1 MMEPPM
7 ADVSTSSANDTP
19 VATPTLDSVDESSH
33 VASESPSVSD
43 VNLQVPKGLSGQH
56 PGSDL
61 EALLKQHE
69 EIIDW
74 NAAVETAITENPSL
88 LKADPELSDAVKKPP
103 VAQVL
108 EFRPPFYAFITGISF
123 QAKKEDIYYFFGGP
137 KKLED
142 VHIYTNPPHG
152 NLPGRFSGD
161 AMLKLKSLNALI
173 DVLKM
178 DGEEL
183 FSRCINVYHVM
194 PGSRD
199 RKRYT
204 ALQLENVRLAPVY
217 HQNDRGHYRQDSRA
231 SAGHVQ
237 RESYSPRQGNQPP
250 ARNAYPPPQQQKTQH
265 VREKFMPKRES
276 NDVRAF
282 QQQGQVIYQQP
293 QPSMA
298 HHQGPPQP
306 RQSMHAPYP
315 PQGGYNRVPPS
326 GQTWTENTA
335 MEIKEKPAPVQRQS
349 SADIFGT
356 KPVDTS
362 KKMLEIQKK
371 LESEQTRTPRES
383 ESSVHHQPPHY
394 GDRRSGEY
402 RQPGGH
408 NRMSSNSSSMQS
420 LSQQQQ
426 FQPTRILTNT
436 NHQYQQRKQSI
447 ESSNYPVPLNQ
458 CHPNSRESTQH
469 LDAAPSQPRSEI
481 PETNQWD
488 NSMAE
493 QVLNADAVS
502 RLDSEVGR
510 EQMQHH
516 TGGGPKRQMSGT
528 GRSGSESSA
537 NYQQG
542 PAQHYQREQQPFHP
556 NQKTYKKQPSRE
568 STGGG
573 VYSRRPQQYQQQ
585 RSQRSD
591 NRDIREERGRVDKY
605 PETQKSD
612 LNENK
617 AVRDDE
623 RHHQQQLRTKQG
635 GQHHHKG
642 PARGGGGGQDRG
654 GSPRRSPPR
663 VAKESI
669 HNIQNYIQK
678 ENQNAKVSDSQSHDQ
693 QSQPPSGQNTLR
705 RHNKRTFVNQ
715 SRDNRHKDHKYE
727 DGPHMPANV
736 RKKQSMDSK
745 LDETVRDGQQK
756 EPSQSGGKSNYH
768 YGGRGGGPRQNR
780 SDSTPSNI
788 DSTQKITQ
796 EKPKDIPKEASKEV
810 NEQPPPDPVSSTLR
824 ASVQQTDAQQ
834 QDNVNSPQK
843 NPSTPPA
850 NGGGSTKKKDSKKKA
865 KKDAGA
871 SSVTTQNKFS
881 ALTDCKEFEV

>member
-19 VATPTLDSVDESSH
+19 VATPTLEGADDASQL
-33 VASESPSVSD
+33 ASESPSVSD

-74 NAAVETAITENPSL
+74 NAAVETAIIENPSL
-88 LKADPELSDAVKKPP
+88 LTADPELSDAVKTPS

-108 EFRPPFYAFITGISF
+108 ELRPPFYAFITGISF

-152 NLPGRFSGD
+152 NQPGRFSGD
-161 AMLKLKSLNALI
+161 AMLKLKSLDALI
-173 DVLKM
+173 EVLKM

-183 FSRCINVYHVM
+183 FSRLVNVYHVM
-194 PGSRD
+194 PGNREK
-199 RKRYT
+199 KRYT
-204 ALQLENVRLAPVY
+204 PLQLENVRLAPVY
-217 HQNDRGHYRQDSRA
+217 HQNDRAHYRQDSRP
-231 SAGHVQ
+231 SAGNAQ

-250 ARNAYPPPQQQKTQH
+250 PRNTYPPPQQQKQH
-265 VREKFMPKRES
+265 MKFMPKRES

-282 QQQGQVIYQQP
+282 QQQGQAIYHQQQP
-293 QPSMA
+293 PMA
-298 HHQGPPQP
+298 HHQGPPQS
-306 RQSMHAPYP
+306 RQSMQAPYP
-315 PQGGYNRVPPS
+315 PHGGYNRVPPS
-326 GQTWTENTA
+326 GQTWTENA
-335 MEIKEKPAPVQRQS
+335 PMEIKEKPAPVQRQA

-362 KKMLEIQKK
+362 KRFEEIEKK
-371 LESEQTRTPRES
+371 LESEQKTRTPRES

-420 LSQQQQ
+420 LSQQQP
-426 FQPTRILTNT
+426 FHPLRILTNS
-436 NHQYQQRKQSI
+436 NNQQRKQSVD
-447 ESSNYPVPLNQ
+447 SGHFPVPLNK
-458 CHPNSRESTQH
+458 CHPNSRGSTQH
-469 LDAAPSQPRSEI
+469 LDTAPSQPKSEV

-493 QVLNADAVS
+493 QVLNVDAVS
-502 RLDSEVGR
+502 GLDSEVGR
-510 EQMQHH
+510 EQMHHH
-516 TGGGPKRQMSGT
+516 TGGAPKREMSGT

-542 PAQHYQREQQPFHP
+542 PAQHYQREQQPYQP
-556 NQKTYKKQPSRE
+556 NQKSHKKQLPRD

-573 VYSRRPQQYQQQ
+573 GYSRRPQQYQPQ

-591 NRDIREERGRVDKY
+591 NRDIREERGRIDKHS
-605 PETQKSD
+605 ETQKSD
-612 LNENK
+612 HNENK
-617 AVRDDE
+617 VVRDDE
-623 RHHQQQLRTKQG
+623 RPHQQQPRSKQG
-635 GQHHHKG
+635 GQHHHKAAG
-642 PARGGGGGQDRG
+642 ARGGGGQDRG

-669 HNIQNYIQK
+669 NNIQNYIQK
-678 ENQNAKVSDSQSHDQ
+678 DVPNAKVSDPQNHDQ

-705 RHNKRTFVNQ
+705 RQNKQLTFVNK
-715 SRDNRHKDHKYE
+715 SRPKDHKYE
-727 DGPHMPANV
+727 DGSHRHANV
-736 RKKQSMDSK
+736 RKKQSIDSK

-756 EPSQSGGKSNYH
+756 ESNQSGGKSNYH
-768 YGGRGGGPRQNR
+768 YNARGGGPRQNR

-788 DSTQKITQ
+788 DSAQKIQ
-796 EKPKDIPKEASKEV
+796 DKPKDIPKEASKEV
-810 NEQPPPDPVSSTLR
+810 NEQPPPDPVSSTPR
-824 ASVQQTDAQQ
+824 ASIQQSDVQQA
-834 QDNVNSPQK
+834 DNVNSPQK
-843 NPSTPPA
+843 NPSTPPS

-865 KKDAGA
+865 KKDANA
-871 SSVTTQNKFS
+871 SSVTTNNKFS